1 MRAVSLADALER
13 AATALPDVA
22 DAIRPANGDPRRL
35 LASLDAPGAARVLE
49 WLLVHETEAGGELA
63 LAFADD
69 PEGTAALQALRTSG
83 LSKAARKEL
92 GRALHRLRSRGVETP
107 AAPASGARVATLAPV
122 HDELGGAFLSA
133 LDPSGARLVV
143 LLEANPGGG
152 ARLFELVVD
161 DARGVLECQVYTSGR
176 RDARRFVKALADRKQ
191 LAVVEAPA
199 GAVRALLGRLA
210 DRRDPERPVARSF
223 AEWRSHLTAG
233 AADARPPGELAR
245 EALAGGEASGALDV
259 VAELVRKGELGPWPP
274 ARPVLERIAARLRE
288 AVEGRVIVSGATRRE
303 RIRGALDACVA
314 EVFAG
319 DAAAEAA
326 ARLRESAYVFWK
338 TDREETA
345 RALLAAARAFEDRAP
360 AENPVA
366 RALLETTLGPF
377 LQSLEAEEPTSLI
390 TPP

>member
-1 MRAVSLADALER
+1 VSLADALER

-35 LASLDAPGAARVLE
+35 LASLDAPGAARILE
-49 WLLVHETEAGGELA
+49 WLLRHEAEAGGELA

-69 PEGTAALQALRTSG
+69 PEGAAALQALRTSG
-83 LSKAARKEL
+83 LSKVARKEL

-161 DARGVLECQVYTSGR
+161 EARGVLECQVYTSGR
-176 RDARRFVKALADRKQ
+176 RDARRFVKALADRKH

-199 GAVRALLGRLA
+199 GAVRALLARLA

-245 EALAGGEASGALDV
+245 EALAAGEATGALDV

-303 RIRGALDACVA
+303 RIRAALDACVA
-314 EVFAG
+314 EAFAG
-319 DAAAEAA
+319 DAAVEAA
-326 ARLRESAYVFWK
+326 ARLRESAYVSWK

-345 RALLAAARAFEDRAP
+345 RALLAAARAFEERAP

-377 LQSLEAEEPTSLI
+377 LQSLEAEEPASLI

>member
-1 MRAVSLADALER
+1 VRAVSLADALER
-13 AATALPDVA
+13 AATALPDAA

-35 LASLDAPGAARVLE
+35 LASLDAAAAARVLE
-49 WLLVHETEAGGELA
+49 WLLMHEPTAGGELA

-69 PEGTAALQALRTSG
+69 PDGTAALQALRTAG

-92 GRALHRLRSRGVETP
+92 GRALHRLRSRGIEAPAGP
-107 AAPASGARVATLAPV
+107 AAEARTATLAPV
-122 HDELGGAFLSA
+122 HDELGGAFVSA

-161 DARGVLECQVYTSGR
+161 EARGVLECQVYTSGR
-176 RDARRFVKALADRKQ
+176 RDARRFVRALADRKS

-199 GAVRALLGRLA
+199 GAVRALLARLA
-210 DRRDPERPVARSF
+210 DRRDPERAPARSF

-233 AADARPPGELAR
+233 AAGARPPGDLAR
-245 EALAGGEASGALDV
+245 EALAGGDDPAALEV
-259 VAELVRKGELGPWPP
+259 VVELVRKGELGPWPP
-274 ARPVLERIAARLRE
+274 TRAVLERLAARIRE

-303 RIRGALDACVA
+303 RIRAALDACVS
-314 EVFAG
+314 ETFAG

-338 TDREETA
+338 TDRE
-345 RALLAAARAFEDRAP
+345 AAARAMLAAALAFEAGAP
-360 AENPVA
+360 GENPVA

-390 TPP
+390 ARP